1 VSGPWE
7 VYEVV
12 DTAIVVPLSVQ
23 PVVVADRPGDQ
34 RERHLELG
42 TSWFQNP
49 QDWSA
54 LPADDGPAEWQRI
67 EAAIDTTRRIGT
79 PEEPGRRVDIVVP
92 AANTPIAP
100 VALDPVTVSNVVI
113 DQDAVSFTVDRTGVP
128 VLVRVSYF
136 PNWAVT
142 GADAV
147 YRVAPN
153 FMVVVPTDNEVRL
166 QYDRAGVDHLSWLAT
181 LGGIL
186 LCIYWR
192 RRGDVVHLDDVPV
205 SSRRARSLA
214 AAGTD
219 GV

>member
-49 QDWSA
+49 QDWAA

-67 EAAIDTTRRIGT
+67 EAAIDMTRRIGT
-79 PEEPGRRVDIVVP
+79 PDEPGRRVDIVVP
-92 AANTPIAP
+92 AANTPITP
-100 VALDPVTVSNVVI
+100 VALDPVTVSDVVI

-136 PNWAVT
+136 PNWSVT

-147 YRVAPN
+147 YRAAPN
-153 FMVVVPTDNEVRL
+153 FMVVVPTDNVVRL
-166 QYDRAGVDHLSWLAT
+166 QYDRAGVDYLSWLAT
-181 LGGIL
+181 LGGVL

-205 SSRRARSLA
+205 SSRRARLLA